1 MAFQQNFLGVQRSR
15 FDRSGVLLR
24 LAILT
29 IAALF
34 AGTAHAQVL
43 GPGWWKAPGG
53 GGSNPSVANN
63 TNNAFISGGCGSG
76 CNITVPSTTAGHAFA
91 VGVVDFANSSPSYT
105 VTDPQ
110 GDTCT
115 LRANSG
121 NGGVFGQV
129 YEMWFICPDLAGG
142 TTTVTITGSN
152 SDATGVAIYE
162 LANVATSGTI
172 YEGANG
178 GANSGSNSISFALSG
193 ATSFSNDV
201 VLLIGWGSSG
211 SNTSSPGSPWV
222 SPGSG
227 YTSFYQLGSG
237 IGTYTGTLTV
247 TGATNSSFAEIAIK
261 P

>member
-1 MAFQQNFLGVQRSR
+1 MKRFRRSL
-15 FDRSGVLLR
+15 SKGLVIALL
-24 LAILT
+24 AVCT
-29 IAALF
+29 
-34 AGTAHAQVL
+34 TAHAQMM
-43 GPGWWKAPGG
+43 GPGWWGSNGG
-53 GGSNPSVANN
+53 GGGNPSVANN
-63 TNNAFISGGCGSG
+63 INNAYIPGGCGSG
-76 CNITVPSTTAGHAFA
+76 CNITVPATTAGHAFA

-110 GDTCT
+110 SDTCT

-129 YEMWFICPDLAGG
+129 YEMWFVCPDLAGG
-142 TTTVTITGSN
+142 TTTVTITGSS

-172 YEGANG
+172 DEGANG
-178 GANSGSNSISFALSG
+178 GANFGSNTISFDLSG
-193 ATSFSNDV
+193 ATSFANDV

-211 SNTSSPGSPWV
+211 SNTSSPVSPWI
-222 SPGSG
+222 SPGAG

-247 TGATNSSFAEIAIK
+247 AGPQILPLLK
-261 P
+261 LR

>member
-1 MAFQQNFLGVQRSR
+1 MALQQNFLGVQLSR

-24 LAILT
+24 LAILI
-29 IAALF
+29 IAALLF
-34 AGTAHAQVL
+34 AVSAQAQVL

-63 TNNAFISGGCGSG
+63 TNNAFISGGSGSG
-76 CNITVPSTTAGHAFA
+76 CNITVPPSTAGHAFA

-178 GANSGSNSISFALSG
+178 GADSGSNTITFALSG
-193 ATSFSNDV
+193 ATSFSKRHSSDRLGNKREQHEPAQQPMDQSRGRV
-201 VLLIGWGSSG
+201 HLILSARVRDWHLHGHPHRDRRHKFVLC
-211 SNTSSPGSPWV
+211 
-222 SPGSG
+222 
-227 YTSFYQLGSG
+227 
-237 IGTYTGTLTV
+237 
-247 TGATNSSFAEIAIK
+247 
-261 P
+261 